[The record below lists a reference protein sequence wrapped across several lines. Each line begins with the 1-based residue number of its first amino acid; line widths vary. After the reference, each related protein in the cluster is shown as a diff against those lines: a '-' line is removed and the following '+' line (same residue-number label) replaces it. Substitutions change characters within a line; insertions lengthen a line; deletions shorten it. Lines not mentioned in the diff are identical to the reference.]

1 MRRAAF
7 TLLELL
13 VVLSIVGLLA
23 AVAIPAATSA
33 MRGASPRSSLSEV
46 RSQLAL
52 ARAKALRSGRA
63 VEARLTSEDGSIV
76 VAYADR
82 EKQVRAVWLAESEEP
97 SPPETVRFDSL
108 GLADRR
114 EVQFVASRA
123 EGAGASGIIWRLA
136 FDPVSGAVGRPEN
149 TTAAKEDDR

>member
-1 MRRAAF
+1 MRRPAF

-13 VVLSIVGLLA
+13 VVLSIVGLIA
-23 AVAIPAATSA
+23 AVAIPAASNA
-33 MRGASPRSSLSEV
+33 MRGASPRSSLTEV

-52 ARAKALRSGRA
+52 ARAEALRTGRA
-63 VEARLTSEDGSIV
+63 VEARMTSDSGSIV
-76 VAYADR
+76 VAYAER
-82 EKQVRAVWLAESEEP
+82 EKQIRAVWLAENAEP
-97 SPPETVRFDSL
+97 TRPETVRFDSM

-114 EVQFVASRA
+114 EVQFVASRP